1 MINDDKLALFIM
13 LGQTATKTIHYA
25 PDVAHPEPL
34 LISELFDLSAV
45 MPDSV
50 REANNAS
57 IAYKL
62 FFVFENYL
70 REFVVDI
77 LSKNGKESWWEKIPS
92 DLQKEVIDIEGKE
105 EVKSWMAL
113 GSRDKSALLTYPQLL
128 SIIDNS
134 WKDYFQELVRDKAL
148 IQEARHITHLRN
160 TICHMSN
167 INSEELGRLKQVMR
181 DWFRMVSP

>member
-1 MINDDKLALFIM
+1 MKNDDKLALFIM
-13 LGQTATKTIHYA
+13 LGQTATKNMKSTPEI
-25 PDVAHPEPL
+25 AHPEPL
-34 LISELFDLSAV
+34 LISDIFDLSSL
-45 MPDSV
+45 MPESV
-50 REANNAS
+50 REANNAAIS
-57 IAYKL
+57 YKL

-70 REFVVDI
+70 REFVVDV

-92 DLQKEVIDIEGKE
+92 DIQKEVADIVDNE
-105 EVKSWMAL
+105 EIKSWMAL

-128 SIIDNS
+128 KIIEHS
-134 WKDYFQELVRDKAL
+134 WKNYFEELVRDRAL

-167 INSEELGRLKQVMR
+167 INTEELGRLKQVMR